1 MIKCLSTCL
10 IKFESVTWWY
20 VDKLLKARFIRE
32 FDENYP
38 KLSLHMFAENE
49 SAMKRNY
56 AVLNDLPGELYTI
69 QAHDKIAD
77 KCKYPLGTI

>member
-1 MIKCLSTCL
+1 
-10 IKFESVTWWY
+10 
-20 VDKLLKARFIRE
+20 
-32 FDENYP
+32 
-38 KLSLHMFAENE
+38 MFAENE

-56 AVLNDLPGELYTI
+56 AVLNDLPGEHYTI